1 LYTDGWGAYERHLAF
16 EQRTVG
22 KQHLQTIESK
32 QGVGKELCNFSD
44 SLVLEDPHSALL
56 KSKHEPRISDVN
68 RINAVGETR
77 DHIVFDHGCFQAF
90 RDKTTLQK

>member
-1 LYTDGWGAYERHLAF
+1 LYTDGWGAYERHLAS

-44 SLVLEDPHSALL
+44 SLVLEDPHSGFA
-56 KSKHEPRISDVN
+56 
-68 RINAVGETR
+68 
-77 DHIVFDHGCFQAF
+77 
-90 RDKTTLQK
+90 QKQT